1 MRSHV
6 ENSSH
11 LAEILKNTSIEED
24 EVLVSFDVKS
34 LFTSVPVQPAIEC
47 VRKILLADQSWSLQ
61 SPISVPVVI
70 KLLTLCLEDTT
81 FKFRDKFY
89 RMTDGLAM
97 GSPVSPI
104 VANIFMD
111 DLERN
116 ALVTMKDRPRLW
128 LRYVD
133 DVLSIVKRNSL
144 EGMLV
149 HLNAQNDAITFTK
162 EDENEGKLPFLDGEI
177 ARKHARLTLTVYRK
191 PTHSGRYLNF
201 ASHHPISAKC
211 STADSL
217 FNRAESI
224 VTEEEQKEEEFRK
237 ATQELLAND
246 YPPRFIARRL
256 ELAKS
261 GTWKAQTPSLT
272 SDRDRKK
279 LTTVVMPFVDGVS
292 QPIQRVLK
300 PLDVRVVGKPAP
312 WKWSLQHAI
321 KDRSNRNDQA
331 GVVYRLRC
339 NDCEKVYIGETGRT
353 VDSISTLWTWKIHR

>member
-1 MRSHV
+1 
-6 ENSSH
+6 
-11 LAEILKNTSIEED
+11 
-24 EVLVSFDVKS
+24 
-34 LFTSVPVQPAIEC
+34 
-47 VRKILLADQSWSLQ
+47 
-61 SPISVPVVI
+61 
-70 KLLTLCLEDTT
+70 
-81 FKFRDKFY
+81 
-89 RMTDGLAM
+89 
-97 GSPVSPI
+97 
-104 VANIFMD
+104 MD

-224 VTEEEQKEEEFRK
+224 VTEEEQKEEEFRR

-261 GTWKAQTPSLT
+261 RTRQAQTPSLT
-272 SDRDRKK
+272 NDRDRKK

-331 GVVYRLRC
+331 GFVYRLKC

-353 VDSISTLWTWKIHR
+353 ADKRAREHASYVRNGRFDMSAAAEHAIFWTWKIHR